1 MRACWYLHADH
12 LVRGMPGPA
21 EPPHFKSARRPQ
33 GAPWDR
39 TEGAATAVP
48 VCVLAIDASLCWTAR
63 GRCAGTT
70 EPRNE
75 AVPVTSASVEV
86 IRPADR
92 RRGVAALTL
101 AFAADPIMR
110 WAWPDPY
117 QYATYWPKIAEAYG
131 GRAFDYGTAHVL
143 ENFAAVALWLP
154 PGAESDEAALGEV
167 IAESCGD
174 QILRDLDAV
183 FEQMAHFH
191 PAGELW
197 FLPLIGV
204 DPVAQGRGL
213 GSALLRHGLAAC
225 DRDGLPAYLE
235 ATSPRNRALY
245 ERHGFRVID
254 VIQAGSSPPMWAM
267 LREPRSGDPGPAV

>member
-1 MRACWYLHADH
+1 
-12 LVRGMPGPA
+12 
-21 EPPHFKSARRPQ
+21 
-33 GAPWDR
+33 
-39 TEGAATAVP
+39 
-48 VCVLAIDASLCWTAR
+48 
-63 GRCAGTT
+63 
-70 EPRNE
+70 
-75 AVPVTSASVEV
+75 VTSASVEV
-86 IRPADR
+86 VPSADR

-110 WAWPDPY
+110 WAWPDAD
-117 QYATYWPKIAEAYG
+117 QYATYWPRIAEAYG

-154 PGAESDEAALGEV
+154 PGAESDDAALGKLV
-167 IAESCGD
+167 AESCGD

-183 FEQMAHFH
+183 FEQMARFH

-235 ATSPRNRALY
+235 ATSPRNRTLY
-245 ERHGFRVID
+245 ERHGFRVVE

-267 LREPRSGDPGPAV
+267 LRKPRSGDPGPAG

>member
-1 MRACWYLHADH
+1 MTL
-12 LVRGMPGPA
+12 
-21 EPPHFKSARRPQ
+21 
-33 GAPWDR
+33 
-39 TEGAATAVP
+39 
-48 VCVLAIDASLCWTAR
+48 
-63 GRCAGTT
+63 
-70 EPRNE
+70 
-75 AVPVTSASVEV
+75 ASVEV

-154 PGAESDEAALGEV
+154 PGVESDEAALGEV

-225 DRDGLPAYLE
+225 DRDGRPTYLE

-245 ERHGFRVID
+245 ERHGFRVAD

-267 LREPRSGDPGPAV
+267 LRQPGAVGSGPAV

>member
-1 MRACWYLHADH
+1 M
-12 LVRGMPGPA
+12 
-21 EPPHFKSARRPQ
+21 
-33 GAPWDR
+33 
-39 TEGAATAVP
+39 
-48 VCVLAIDASLCWTAR
+48 
-63 GRCAGTT
+63 
-70 EPRNE
+70 
-75 AVPVTSASVEV
+75 TSASVEV
-86 IRPADR
+86 VRPADR
-92 RRGVAALTL
+92 RRGVAGLTL
-101 AFAADPIMR
+101 AFAADPVMR

-131 GRAFDYGTAHVL
+131 GRAFDCGTAYVL

-154 PGAESDEAALGEV
+154 PGAGSDEAALGELV
-167 IAESCGD
+167 AESCGD

-183 FEQMAHFH
+183 FEQMVRFH
-191 PAGELW
+191 PAGDLW

-267 LREPRSGDPGPAV
+267 LREPGAAGSGPTV

>member
-1 MRACWYLHADH
+1 MA
-12 LVRGMPGPA
+12 
-21 EPPHFKSARRPQ
+21 
-33 GAPWDR
+33 
-39 TEGAATAVP
+39 
-48 VCVLAIDASLCWTAR
+48 
-63 GRCAGTT
+63 
-70 EPRNE
+70 
-75 AVPVTSASVEV
+75 SASAEV
-86 IRPADR
+86 VPPAGR

-110 WAWPDPY
+110 WAWPDAY
-117 QYATYWPKIAEAYG
+117 QYATYWPRIAEAYG
-131 GRAFDYGTAHVL
+131 GPAFDHGTAHVL
-143 ENFAAVALWLP
+143 EDFAAVALWLP
-154 PGAESDEAALGEV
+154 PGVESDDAALGRLV
-167 IAESCGD
+167 AESCGD

-183 FEQMAHFH
+183 FEQMARLH

-245 ERHGFRVID
+245 ERHGFRVVD

-267 LREPRSGDPGPAV
+267 LRQPRSGDPGPAA

>member
-1 MRACWYLHADH
+1 
-12 LVRGMPGPA
+12 
-21 EPPHFKSARRPQ
+21 
-33 GAPWDR
+33 
-39 TEGAATAVP
+39 
-48 VCVLAIDASLCWTAR
+48 
-63 GRCAGTT
+63 
-70 EPRNE
+70 
-75 AVPVTSASVEV
+75 VTSASVEV
-86 IRPADR
+86 IRSADR

-131 GRAFDYGTAHVL
+131 GRAFDHGTAHVL
-143 ENFAAVALWLP
+143 ENFAAVALWPP
-154 PGAESDEAALGEV
+154 PGVVSDEAALGEV

-183 FEQMAHFH
+183 FEQMARFH

-204 DPVAQGRGL
+204 DPAAQGRGL
-213 GSALLRHGLAAC
+213 GSALLRHGLAAY

>member
-1 MRACWYLHADH
+1 MTL
-12 LVRGMPGPA
+12 
-21 EPPHFKSARRPQ
+21 
-33 GAPWDR
+33 
-39 TEGAATAVP
+39 
-48 VCVLAIDASLCWTAR
+48 
-63 GRCAGTT
+63 
-70 EPRNE
+70 
-75 AVPVTSASVEV
+75 ASVEV

-154 PGAESDEAALGEV
+154 PGVESDEAALGEV

-225 DRDGLPAYLE
+225 DRDGLPTYLE